1 MALAQRRRSPRPGRS
16 DQTGGLKFGRRS
28 SGCRHLGEGDARH
41 GRDLRHDKSGGGM
54 PEAAQGMVMVGVI
67 ANRRRRPI
75 AADRR
80 RVRIRRCRKAQGV
93 LPETCERRD
102 ISRSNTR
109 RRRPD
114 EPQTERQDGECN
126 AQRRRRGATLD
137 YRNVAGSAGHDRFQP
152 AGINSPIARITS
164 RMARRQVARSS
175 IWRRRGKP
183 VHLGGAAAPP

>member
-1 MALAQRRRSPRPGRS
+1 MALAQSWRSPRPGRS

-93 LPETCERRD
+93 LPETC
-102 ISRSNTR
+102 
-109 RRRPD
+109 
-114 EPQTERQDGECN
+114 
-126 AQRRRRGATLD
+126 
-137 YRNVAGSAGHDRFQP
+137 
-152 AGINSPIARITS
+152 
-164 RMARRQVARSS
+164 
-175 IWRRRGKP
+175 
-183 VHLGGAAAPP
+183 

>member
-1 MALAQRRRSPRPGRS
+1 MASAQSWRSPRPGRS
-16 DQTGGLKFGRRS
+16 DQTGGLKFGQRS
-28 SGCRHLGEGDARH
+28 GGWRHLSKGDMRQS
-41 GRDLRHDKSGGGM
+41 RDLRHDKPGGGM
-54 PEAAQGMVMVGVI
+54 PEAAKGMVMVGVI

-137 YRNVAGSAGHDRFQP
+137 YRNMAGSARHDRFRP
-152 AGINSPIARITS
+152 AGLSSLIARITS
-164 RMARRQVARSS
+164 GAARQQVARLS
-175 IWRRRGKP
+175 IR
-183 VHLGGAAAPP
+183 